1 MGFCSQE
8 VTSYHL
14 QGELKPRAA
23 DHRASKKTGRSAPEP
38 TAQGTLPKVFSMDDV
53 MGWIVMTVAVV
64 PAVLTLLLAWSGSN
78 RRPIHRRSLPVT
90 SGRRQTRCLIIKP
103 KSGAPLSCLDRKKF
117 GGTNGG
123 WDSASSTYS
132 MPRSS
137 LPLLRSSLSA
147 RSVVRRLLGKP
158 TKEYSDGKH

>member
-78 RRPIHRRSLPVT
+78 RRPNPSQEFAGDKRSPADTLP
-90 SGRRQTRCLIIKP
+90 RHQTQKR
-103 KSGAPLSCLDRKKF
+103 
-117 GGTNGG
+117 GT
-123 WDSASSTYS
+123 AE
-132 MPRSS
+132 
-137 LPLLRSSLSA
+137 LP
-147 RSVVRRLLGKP
+147 
-158 TKEYSDGKH
+158 